1 MGIHWGDTPTQ
12 GTAPLSGRSLEDEL
26 RYRYALEKLVATISS
41 QLVTISPDTQDEVL
55 DAMLAQ
61 LGRFTQVDRCY
72 LFRLSDDREL
82 LTNTHEWCA
91 EGVTPQI
98 QNLQG
103 FPLAPWFASFLLAGK
118 SLKVNSVARD
128 LPPEAV
134 AEREEF
140 EREGIQSLLNV
151 PLMRGSRPIGVL
163 GFDVVRQQIEW
174 SERDLDLLT
183 VIADIVASAL
193 ERLDQHRSLQRAK
206 ESAEAA
212 AHAKSM
218 FLAHMSHELRTPL
231 NGVIGMSSL
240 MLSRELP
247 EHLKTPVET
256 IRLSAE
262 ALLTTIGDIL
272 DFSRIESGQV
282 ELEKNP
288 YAPEASIREALELI
302 APQLSERRG
311 SAVELVYRAAATPPP
326 IMLGDP
332 SRVRQVLLNLLGNA
346 IKFTQRGEVSV
357 TLEPHLLE
365 DGRCE
370 LSFTV
375 RDTGI
380 GIPVDKLGG
389 LFTPFIQADASM
401 SRRYG
406 GSGLGLAICHRLC
419 KMMGGH
425 IWAESI
431 PGRGSAFH
439 FTVLGEVVEPAP
451 PPPMELAT
459 RRLLVAMPDSGT
471 RETLLRLAT
480 AAGMTTVTAASTTA
494 CHRALQEASFD
505 VAVVEDTFELP
516 TLGTPP
522 PVLRLVPWYRAGVLP
537 EGEPKPRTPRARSLV
552 KPLDRQRFYQALCE
566 ALGVGGDG
574 APPAAPE
581 KLPPSVPQP
590 RRPLHVLVAEDNT
603 INQMVVCMMLD
614 ALGHTHHVVND
625 GKAAVETA
633 HHGTFDAILMD
644 VQMPQLSGL
653 EATRLLHQGSS
664 SMNHPPIIGLTAHT
678 TPEDRENC
686 FKVGMVDYLA
696 KPLVLEELHA
706 ALERNT
712 PGP

>member
-12 GTAPLSGRSLEDEL
+12 GTVPLAGRSLEAEL

-72 LFRLSDDREL
+72 LFRLSENQEL

-103 FPLAPWFASFLLAGK
+103 FPTAPWFASFLLAGK
-118 SLKVNSVARD
+118 SLKINSIARD

-151 PLMRGSRPIGVL
+151 PLMRGSQPIGVL

-288 YAPEASIREALELI
+288 YAPEASIREALELL

-311 SAVELVYRAAATPPP
+311 GAVELVYRAAVTPPP

-346 IKFTQRGEVSV
+346 LKFTRRGEVSV
-357 TLEPHLLE
+357 ILEPHLLE

-401 SRRYG
+401 NRRYG

-439 FTVLGEVVEPAP
+439 FTVLGEVIEPAP
-451 PPPMELAT
+451 PPPSALAG
-459 RRLLVAMPDSGT
+459 RRLLVAVPHSGA
-471 RETLLRLAT
+471 RDTLLRLAT
-480 AAGMTTVTAASTTA
+480 AADMTTVAAASPA
-494 CHRALQEASFD
+494 ECRQALQTQSFD
-505 VAVVEDTFELP
+505 VAVVEDAMEVPDLSALP
-516 TLGTPP
+516 PI
-522 PVLRLVPWYRAGVLP
+522 LRLVPWYRAGAPPQGTIELA
-537 EGEPKPRTPRARSLV
+537 KPV
-552 KPLDRQRFYQALCE
+552 DRQRFYE
-566 ALGVGGDG
+566 ALEEGLSAGGADSTLK
-574 APPAAPE
+574 PLE
-581 KLPPSVPQP
+581 KRTPIVPRP

-603 INQMVVCMMLD
+603 INQMVVRMMLE
-614 ALGHTHHVVND
+614 ALGHTHQVAED
-625 GKAAVETA
+625 GQAAVQA
-633 HHGTFDAILMD
+633 ARDGTFDAILMD
-644 VQMPQLSGL
+644 VQMPHLSGL
-653 EATRLLHQGSS
+653 EAARLLHRGSS
-664 SMNHPPIIGLTAHT
+664 PGNHPPIIGLTAHT
-678 TPEDRENC
+678 TREDRENC
-686 FKVGMVDYLA
+686 LKVGMVDYLT

-712 PGP
+712 ATAA